1 MPIDADRERS
11 LMSSQSTS
19 PRQRGPAEAP
29 FPNVIVEKARF
40 RDLRPVAEIQTQ
52 SFRPGLAYRFS
63 VLLTLW
69 VLPFVTFLVA
79 RREES
84 GEVVGCIIGD
94 RNRGEVRI
102 MNIAVHPDA
111 RRQGIGR
118 VLLRALSDQLPGGNL
133 VLMVEEQN
141 RGAQALYEAEG
152 YTRTGFQ
159 RNYYGSNK
167 HGIEMTLRRGVRP
180 VVRNGKPTSGTIR
193 V

>member
-1 MPIDADRERS
+1 
-11 LMSSQSTS
+11 MSSQPTISRPHV
-19 PRQRGPAEAP
+19 PRDAASAG
-29 FPNVIVEKARF
+29 IVVGTARL
-40 RDLRPVAEIQTQ
+40 RDLRAVAEVQRL

-69 VLPFVTFLVA
+69 FLPFVTFLVA
-79 RREES
+79 RREVT
-84 GEVVGCIIGD
+84 GEVVGCMIGD
-94 RNRGEVRI
+94 RYRGGVRI

-118 VLLRALSDQLPGGNL
+118 LLLRAISDRLPDGDL

-152 YTRTGFQ
+152 FTPSGYQ
-159 RNYYGSNK
+159 RNYYGANR
-167 HGIEMTLRRGVRP
+167 HGIEMTLRRGARP
-180 VVRNGKPTSGTIR
+180 AIRNGKPTSGTIR

>member
-1 MPIDADRERS
+1 
-11 LMSSQSTS
+11 MSN
-19 PRQRGPAEAP
+19 GPAPSRQHGPAP
-29 FPNVIVEKARF
+29 ATPPDVVVERARL
-40 RDLRPVAEIQTQ
+40 RDLRAVAAIQRE

-69 VLPFVTFLVA
+69 ALPFVTFLVA
-79 RREES
+79 RRRS
-84 GEVVGCIIGD
+84 TGQVVGCMIGD
-94 RNRGEVRI
+94 RYRGEVRI

-118 VLLRALSDQLPGGNL
+118 LLLRAIGDELPGGDL

-152 YTRTGFQ
+152 FTRTGFQ
-159 RNYYGSNK
+159 RNYYGPNRN
-167 HGIEMTLRRGVRP
+167 GIEMTLRRGTRP
-180 VVRNGKPTSGTIR
+180 AATRNGKPTSGTIR

>member
-1 MPIDADRERS
+1 
-11 LMSSQSTS
+11 MSSQPTISRPHVSRDATS
-19 PRQRGPAEAP
+19 AG
-29 FPNVIVEKARF
+29 IVVGNARL
-40 RDLRPVAEIQTQ
+40 RDLRAVAKVQRL

-69 VLPFVTFLVA
+69 FLPFVTFLVA
-79 RREES
+79 RREAT
-84 GEVVGCIIGD
+84 GEVVGCMIGD
-94 RNRGEVRI
+94 RYRGGVRI

-118 VLLRALSDQLPGGNL
+118 LLLRAISDRLPDGDL

-152 YTRTGFQ
+152 FTRSGYQ
-159 RNYYGSNK
+159 RNYYGANR
-167 HGIEMTLRRGVRP
+167 HGIEMTLRRGARP
-180 VVRNGKPTSGTIR
+180 AIRNGKPTSGTIR

>member
-1 MPIDADRERS
+1 
-11 LMSSQSTS
+11 MSS
-19 PRQRGPAEAP
+19 GPASSRQHGPGNASSADV
-29 FPNVIVEKARF
+29 VIERARL
-40 RDLRPVAEIQTQ
+40 RDLRAVAAIQRE

-69 VLPFVTFLVA
+69 ALPFVTFLVA
-79 RREES
+79 RRRTT
-84 GEVVGCIIGD
+84 GEVVGCMIGD

-118 VLLRALSDQLPGGNL
+118 LLLRAIGDQLPGGDL
-133 VLMVEEQN
+133 VLMVEEPN

-152 YTRTGFQ
+152 FTRTGFQ
-159 RNYYGSNK
+159 RNYYGADR
-167 HGIEMTLRRGVRP
+167 HGIEMTLRRGVQP
-180 VVRNGKPTSGTIR
+180 ATRNGKPTSGTIR